1 MNEQL
6 PSTPTITIPP
16 IMSNPLF
23 SQTPRKKSK
32 WWIGVAGLL
41 IVAGLGVG
49 GWFLYRTL
57 IPTPEE
63 VLTRTLGNLPTIK
76 TFHVE
81 TLLTPVEGE
90 DIFSEKIL
98 ELVPSGADL
107 SEDVMDVEVSIEGDV
122 EIGNF
127 FENDMRF
134 FTSLS
139 ISALREGVR
148 EVLLATDVIEDQG
161 VTYSRVSAMNISAG
175 EEFGADQVFDV
186 MFESFLNQW
195 IGGTDDLLG
204 ELQSRIEDIRAEKM
218 AASPLTDAHLL
229 RLKETWEASMVFSIS
244 QIYEKEIVNG
254 EEAYHYGLMFDADA
268 WDDLLDRCEEILNDT
283 YLGSENG
290 KWSEDMRPYIL
301 ENTEVWISTSR
312 YLPLRIKTTLLD
324 TDKESRTDVD
334 ISLSAYGDPVVI
346 TAPTDAI
353 TSMEMLK
360 QMLTAMG
367 EYMKEDS
374 DGDGLTNEEEVRYE
388 TDAQNPDS
396 DGDGYLDGE
405 EVEGGYDPNGPG
417 VLTKGGRINIVPK

>member
-16 IMSNPLF
+16 IVSHPLF
-23 SQTPRKKSK
+23 SQTPRKKSR
-32 WWIGVAGLL
+32 WWMGVVGLLVVAGFG
-41 IVAGLGVG
+41 AS
-49 GWFLYRTL
+49 GWFLYRAL

-63 VLTRTLGNLPTIK
+63 VLARMLGNLPAIK
-76 TFHVE
+76 TFHIE
-81 TLLTPVEGE
+81 TLLAPIEGE
-90 DIFSEKIL
+90 DIFSKKML

-107 SEDVMDVEVSIEGDV
+107 SRDVIDVEVSMAGDV
-122 EIGNF
+122 EIGNL

-134 FTSLS
+134 FVSLS

-161 VTYSRVSAMNISAG
+161 VTYSRVSAMNMSAG
-175 EEFGADQVFDV
+175 EAFDADQMFDV

-195 IGGTDDLLG
+195 IGGTDDLTE
-204 ELQSRIEDIRAEKM
+204 ELQTKIEDIRAEKM
-218 AASPLTDAHLL
+218 AAEPLTDAHLL
-229 RLKETWEASMVFSIS
+229 RLRETWEASTVFSIS
-244 QIYEKEIVNG
+244 KMYEKEIVNG
-254 EEAYHYGLMFDADA
+254 EEAYHYGLMFDAGA
-268 WDDLLDRCEEILNDT
+268 WDDVLDRCEEILADT
-283 YLGSENG
+283 YLGSEDG
-290 KWSEDMRPYIL
+290 TWSEDLRPYVL

-312 YLPLRIKTTLLD
+312 YLPLRVTTTLFD
-324 TDKESRTDVD
+324 TEKDSRTHVD

-374 DGDGLTNEEEVRYE
+374 DGDGLTNDEEMSYQ
-388 TDAQNPDS
+388 TDVQNSDS

-405 EVEGGYDPNGPG
+405 EVESGYDPNGPG
-417 VLTKGGRINIVPK
+417 ELTKSGRINIVPK